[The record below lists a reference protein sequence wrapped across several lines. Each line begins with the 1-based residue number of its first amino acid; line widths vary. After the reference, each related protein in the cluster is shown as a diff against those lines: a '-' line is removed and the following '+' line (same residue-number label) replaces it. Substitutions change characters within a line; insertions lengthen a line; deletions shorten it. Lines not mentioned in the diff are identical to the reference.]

1 MRFRSTVIL
10 GGKTATGIEVPEEI
24 VVGLGRGKRPPV
36 RVTVSGY
43 TYRTTVAPM
52 AGSYWIPLSAEHRN
66 GAGVAAGD
74 EVEIDIEVDDEPRVV
89 DVPAD
94 LAAALDQNPAA
105 RRAFDAMSYSHQR
118 QHVLAVEEAK
128 KPETRQRR
136 IDKAV
141 ADLSAG
147 R

>member
-1 MRFRSTVIL
+1 MRFRSTVTL
-10 GGKTATGIEVPEEI
+10 GGKTATGIEVPEE
-24 VVGLGRGKRPPV
+24 VVIGLNRGKRPPV
-36 RVTVSGY
+36 RVTLRSY
-43 TYRTTVAPM
+43 SYRTTVAPM
-52 AGSYWIPLSAEHRN
+52 SGSYWIPLSAEHRN

-74 EVEIDIEVDDEPRVV
+74 EVEIDMEVDDEPRVV

-105 RRAFDAMSYSHQR
+105 RRAFDALSYSHQR

-136 IDKAV
+136 IDKTV